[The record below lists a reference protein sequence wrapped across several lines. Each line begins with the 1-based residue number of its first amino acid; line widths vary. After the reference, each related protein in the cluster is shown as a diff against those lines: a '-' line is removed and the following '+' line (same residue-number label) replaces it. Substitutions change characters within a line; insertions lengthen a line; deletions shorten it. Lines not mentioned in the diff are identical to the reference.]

1 MPLRTARPG
10 NYFGS
15 GTVLYLL
22 LSLLSLISFAFISN
36 SHVKKLVAAALLA
49 GSACLLVSPTAQA
62 QTAAPDFPA
71 PGSPARPAPTPLG
84 NADRAR
90 RQQQMSP
97 EDAARDQQLQVLEAR
112 TGNTSLG
119 AERGGPYRQLDKSGG
134 SFTVRKFRALRGQ
147 EQERGVSRRV
157 VMGARTTGKPLVHDH
172 SRKKKFLLF

>member
-1 MPLRTARPG
+1 M
-10 NYFGS
+10 N
-15 GTVLYLL
+15 
-22 LSLLSLISFAFISN
+22 
-36 SHVKKLVAAALLA
+36 KLVAAVLLA
-49 GSACLLVSPTAQA
+49 GSASLLALPAAQA
-62 QTAAPDFPA
+62 QTAAPDFPTA
-71 PGSPARPAPTPLG
+71 GRPARPAPTPSG

-90 RQQQMSP
+90 RQQQMNP

-157 VMGARTTGKPLVHDH
+157 PMGARTTGKPLVHDH
-172 SRKKKFLLF
+172 GRKKKFLFF